1 MSKPDV
7 ELLRKNRKV
16 DQKVVTAAGILQE
29 KMPEDAKPKAGSD
42 YRISPALG
50 GQSVTLT
57 RRGKGF

>member
-16 DQKVVTAAGILQE
+16 DQKVVAAAGMLQN
-29 KMPEDAKPKAGSD
+29 KMPEGAKPKQGSD

-50 GQSVTLT
+50 GQSITLV
-57 RRGKGF
+57 RREKGV